1 MFVCLRVV
9 STCLLVLV
17 ELPPRAHLFC
27 LPPPRG
33 QTKRQQRL
41 TLGTTSSSTHVRV
54 SFPPVATATN
64 GTKIFPIESIGG
76 QHPQQQ
82 QQQLYSP
89 YGSSSAAAAAAG
101 NSHQMIMAFNG
112 NGAGGGG
119 GGGGQDGPHNKRLC
133 TGQEMIETIPLNS
146 RNNNNNINVTDEPRR
161 KREVA
166 TRPNHILL
174 FTIINPVY
182 PITVDV
188 LHTICQPNGPVQRI
202 VIFKKNGVQAMVEFD
217 SIDSATRAREALNGC
232 DIYSGCCTLKIDYA
246 KPEKLNVYKN
256 DTDSSWDY
264 TLAAGK
270 DACNGRAPLL
280 HDPNIYGGRP
290 TPYNDRQSLVNR
302 GPKPALLGAGGGN
315 GFAPNF
321 SPPEFHPSENWK
333 PTPAGTHVGLM
344 KDPPL
349 TRNGPANFIQPAQ
362 QQGAVMMVYGLDS
375 STANTDKLFNLFCLY
390 GNVVRIKFL
399 KTKEGTAMVQMG
411 DAIAVE
417 RSIQHLNNIPIGNDG
432 SKIQIAFSKQNYLSE
447 STNPYTL
454 PDNSISFKDYS
465 ASKNNRFLSLTQASK
480 NRIQPPSK
488 ILHFFNTPPGMSED
502 QLLQAFTSKD
512 CHPAQV
518 RMFPLKSERSSSG
531 LVEFPSV
538 SLAVAAIMKCNHSA
552 IDHKGTKFPFIMKL
566 CFSSSKTMNGAW
578 NNENIENI
586 NTIPVVSGGVPMAS
600 SSVSVAGAS
609 LGGAS
614 SIGVVTVSASGAMK
628 PGDDEPM

>member
-1 MFVCLRVV
+1 M
-9 STCLLVLV
+9 TLVHQPTNHPT
-17 ELPPRAHLFC
+17 PPFK
-27 LPPPRG
+27 
-33 QTKRQQRL
+33 T
-41 TLGTTSSSTHVRV
+41 GTTAAS
-54 SFPPVATATN
+54 N

-76 QHPQQQ
+76 GHQQQQ
-82 QQQLYSP
+82 QQQLQYSP
-89 YGSSSAAAAAAG
+89 YGSGGTSGLGG
-101 NSHQMIMAFNG
+101 NNPQMIMAFNG
-112 NGAGGGG
+112 SNGAGGG

-188 LHTICQPNGPVQRI
+188 LHTICNPNGPVQRI

-264 TLAAGK
+264 TL
-270 DACNGRAPLL
+270 D
-280 HDPNIYGGRP
+280 
-290 TPYNDRQSLVNR
+290 DRQSLVTR

-600 SSVSVAGAS
+600 SSVSAVS
-609 LGGAS
+609 VQQQQQQQQVQ
-614 SIGVVTVSASGAMK
+614 SIGVVQGK
-628 PGDDEPM
+628 QDDEPM

>member
-1 MFVCLRVV
+1 
-9 STCLLVLV
+9 
-17 ELPPRAHLFC
+17 
-27 LPPPRG
+27 
-33 QTKRQQRL
+33 
-41 TLGTTSSSTHVRV
+41 
-54 SFPPVATATN
+54 
-64 GTKIFPIESIGG
+64 
-76 QHPQQQ
+76 
-82 QQQLYSP
+82 
-89 YGSSSAAAAAAG
+89 
-101 NSHQMIMAFNG
+101 MIMAFNG
-112 NGAGGGG
+112 SNGAGGG

-188 LHTICQPNGPVQRI
+188 LHTICNPNGPVQRI

-264 TLAAGK
+264 TL
-270 DACNGRAPLL
+270 D
-280 HDPNIYGGRP
+280 
-290 TPYNDRQSLVNR
+290 DRQSLVTR

-600 SSVSVAGAS
+600 SSVSAVS
-609 LGGAS
+609 VQQQQQQQQVQ
-614 SIGVVTVSASGAMK
+614 SIGVVQGK
-628 PGDDEPM
+628 QDDEPM